1 MASIPS
7 EILPSV
13 PPVQQLAMYLITRV
27 CPYLLDRSRFFL
39 KRIALAQEWC
49 IFLSKLGEIAEE
61 ECNIKGEEG
70 IIKIVDKINDWAVRV
85 LYADRL
91 TRRG

>member
-1 MASIPS
+1 VASIPS
-7 EILPSV
+7 EVLPSV

-49 IFLSKLGEIAEE
+49 FFLSKLGEVDEE
-61 ECNIKGEEG
+61 ECNIRGEEG
-70 IIKIVDKINDWAVRV
+70 ILKIVKKINEWAVKH
-85 LYADRL
+85 AAAERL
-91 TRRG
+91 KTL